1 MIGELYVGTGP
12 ARPGHIAGARNLYTL
27 RLWSIWRFLKKQ
39 SASYWLICSYLFFE
53 YVRPQSI
60 YESVDLLP
68 WAFLSIVLCL
78 VAFLVERRSWRFTTA
93 VDWLLAV
100 FCLVVLA
107 ASSLAY
113 FPAASFAALPLFVS
127 WILIYVLISGLVIT
141 ERRFLVFILSFLLY
155 NLKMALHATRTWA
168 AIGFAFRDWGV
179 VGAPGWFHNSGEFGI
194 EMTMFLPISVCF
206 IVALRRYWSKRK
218 LALLTLLP
226 TTSVIGMLAS
236 SSRGA
241 LLGGAAVLFWFL
253 LRSRHRVRTLIGTAA
268 VVVAA
273 VVLLPNQQKERL
285 TSMGTDPTSVIRL
298 TYWKDG
304 IKIANENPVL
314 GIGYANWGDYYRRYY
329 NPRGQLPHNIF
340 VQAGAELG
348 YTGLL
353 VFGLLIAYTFVIN
366 SRTRKIARQLPEGG
380 FLFGMAN
387 GLDGA
392 LVGYLVSGFFVT
404 VLYYPF
410 FWINLAMTVALHKA
424 ARHEFGQVPA
434 T

>member
-78 VAFLVERRSWRFTTA
+78 VAVLVERRWWR
-93 VDWLLAV
+93 
-100 FCLVVLA
+100 
-107 ASSLAY
+107 
-113 FPAASFAALPLFVS
+113 
-127 WILIYVLISGLVIT
+127 
-141 ERRFLVFILSFLLY
+141 
-155 NLKMALHATRTWA
+155 
-168 AIGFAFRDWGV
+168 
-179 VGAPGWFHNSGEFGI
+179 FGI

-218 LALLTLLP
+218 LALLILLP

-241 LLGGAAVLFWFL
+241 LLGGAAVLIWFL
-253 LRSRHRVRTLIGTAA
+253 MRSRHRVRTLIGTAA

-314 GIGYANWGDYYRRYY
+314 GIGYANWADYYRRYY
-329 NPRGQLPHNIF
+329 NPRGKLSHKIF

-353 VFGLLIAYTFVIN
+353 GCGLLIASPLVVN
-366 SRTRKIARQLPEGG
+366 SRSRKIARQLPAGG
-380 FLFGMAN
+380 FLLGLAN
-387 GLDGA
+387 G
-392 LVGYLVSGFFVT
+392 
-404 VLYYPF
+404 
-410 FWINLAMTVALHKA
+410 
-424 ARHEFGQVPA
+424 
-434 T
+434 